1 MIIQRNYSHVI
12 RKPKNLIDVLREDIW
27 NALHKLKERG
37 LKVDAPKMIAV
48 DMTSRVTIHLEK
60 VRIAESRA

>member
-27 NALHKLKERG
+27 NALQKLKERG